1 VNRRSYRNLGSLLC
15 THEICSG
22 FWRRAVLVL
31 VAAAQK
37 VVAVL

>member
-1 VNRRSYRNLGSLLC
+1 LRVNRNLESLLY
-15 THEICSG
+15 THKICSG